1 VNRLRILAFATKLC
15 EKKGYDAEIFCGIK
29 ERSFKGFESNNSL
42 KIWDGTYQNSLENSS
57 ALVKTLMIELTLLTL
72 LNYVGDN
79 FCEYRNLGHDNYK
92 SLLLSYS
99 DASNKFGPLEVKK
112 IIEKSENFK
121 VTAVAIAAIKCP
133 QHIVK

>member
-1 VNRLRILAFATKLC
+1 MI
-15 EKKGYDAEIFCGIK
+15 
-29 ERSFKGFESNNSL
+29 
-42 KIWDGTYQNSLENSS
+42 SS
-57 ALVKTLMIELTLLTL
+57 VLVIELVKNVMQCIIRKNFTSKEPLMIELTLLTL

-99 DASNKFGPLEVKK
+99 DASNKYGPLKVKK
-112 IIEKSENFK
+112 VIEKSENFK

>member
-1 VNRLRILAFATKLC
+1 M
-15 EKKGYDAEIFCGIK
+15 
-29 ERSFKGFESNNSL
+29 
-42 KIWDGTYQNSLENSS
+42 QNSQIRCLLLILER
-57 ALVKTLMIELTLLTL
+57 L
-72 LNYVGDN
+72 DN

-99 DASNKFGPLEVKK
+99 DASNKFGPLEFKK
-112 IIEKSENFK
+112 VIEKSENFI

>member
-1 VNRLRILAFATKLC
+1 MISSVLGIL
-15 EKKGYDAEIFCGIK
+15 
-29 ERSFKGFESNNSL
+29 
-42 KIWDGTYQNSLENSS
+42 
-57 ALVKTLMIELTLLTL
+57 LVKNVMHCIIRKKFTNQKDLMIELTLITL

-112 IIEKSENFK
+112 VIEKSENFK
-121 VTAVAIAAIKCP
+121 VAAVAIAAIKCP

>member
-1 VNRLRILAFATKLC
+1 MISNVLVIL
-15 EKKGYDAEIFCGIK
+15 
-29 ERSFKGFESNNSL
+29 
-42 KIWDGTYQNSLENSS
+42 
-57 ALVKTLMIELTLLTL
+57 LVKNVMHCIIRKNFNSKEALMIELTLLTL

-112 IIEKSENFK
+112 VIEKSENFK

>member
-1 VNRLRILAFATKLC
+1 MISSVLVIL
-15 EKKGYDAEIFCGIK
+15 
-29 ERSFKGFESNNSL
+29 
-42 KIWDGTYQNSLENSS
+42 
-57 ALVKTLMIELTLLTL
+57 LVKNIMSCIIRKDFTSKESLMIELTLLTL

-112 IIEKSENFK
+112 VIEKSENFK
-121 VTAVAIAAIKCP
+121 VAAVAIAAIKCP

>member
-1 VNRLRILAFATKLC
+1 MILVIL
-15 EKKGYDAEIFCGIK
+15 
-29 ERSFKGFESNNSL
+29 
-42 KIWDGTYQNSLENSS
+42 
-57 ALVKTLMIELTLLTL
+57 LVKNFMHCIIRKDFASQKALMIELTLLTL

-99 DASNKFGPLEVKK
+99 DASNKFGPLKVKK
-112 IIEKSENFK
+112 VIEKSENFK

>member
-1 VNRLRILAFATKLC
+1 
-15 EKKGYDAEIFCGIK
+15 
-29 ERSFKGFESNNSL
+29 
-42 KIWDGTYQNSLENSS
+42 
-57 ALVKTLMIELTLLTL
+57 MIELTLLTL

-99 DASNKFGPLEVKK
+99 DASNKFGPLEVKMV
-112 IIEKSENFK
+112 IEKSENFK
-121 VTAVAIAAIKCP
+121 VAAVAIAAIKCP